1 MIYIITLD
9 DRKSPFL
16 NLLCF
21 TLAQKSCHLL
31 SAHLI
36 RGYICNTSI
45 CYIENEE
52 NLLLL
57 LLLHFSATSEAS
69 FIM

>member
-1 MIYIITLD
+1 ML
-9 DRKSPFL
+9 
-16 NLLCF
+16 
-21 TLAQKSCHLL
+21 TLARKSCHLL
-31 SAHLI
+31 RAHLI
-36 RGYICNTSI
+36 TGYNYNTSN
-45 CYIENEE
+45 CYIEHEE

>member
-1 MIYIITLD
+1 MIYLITLE

-16 NLLCF
+16 NLLC
-21 TLAQKSCHLL
+21 LL
-31 SAHLI
+31 WLKKAVILLRAHLI
-36 RGYICNTSI
+36 TGYIYNTSN
-45 CYIENEE
+45 CYIEHEE